1 MNIPIRMI
9 DLATAISWIL
19 LITLSVSAVYS
30 VKDLALNL
38 GKPQMET
45 TSDGKILFSLPIE
58 ITNKGY
64 YNIDLFNITTK
75 VLDNNGST
83 ITQGSTLIPTIEKGE
98 SLAILHNMT
107 FDISRLLQLSQT
119 YLFNDTELNTLEF
132 ISMKLGQLIPVQV
145 SGNLSIPWGAPLYN
159 FKLGEPRYA
168 QLNLTHMQ
176 VTVPISFDNHAL
188 IDIAGEVQTS
198 MYNVTDQ
205 LVGQGQVEIKVAQQ
219 SHYEGSVM
227 FCVAVQSATRTGWF
241 ELNFHTRLFSY
252 GPMVIPYG

>member
-1 MNIPIRMI
+1 
-9 DLATAISWIL
+9 
-19 LITLSVSAVYS
+19 
-30 VKDLALNL
+30 
-38 GKPQMET
+38 
-45 TSDGKILFSLPIE
+45 
-58 ITNKGY
+58 
-64 YNIDLFNITTK
+64 
-75 VLDNNGST
+75 
-83 ITQGSTLIPTIEKGE
+83 
-98 SLAILHNMT
+98 MT
-107 FDISRLLQLSQT
+107 FAISRLLQLSQT

-132 ISMKLGQLIPVQV
+132 ISMKLGQFIPVQV

-188 IDIAGEVQTS
+188 IDIAGEVQTT
-198 MYNVTDQ
+198 MYNVADQ
-205 LVGQGQVEIKVAQQ
+205 LVGQGQVEIEAAQQ

-227 FCVAVQSATRTGWF
+227 FCVAVQSATQTGWF